1 MPGAQWEVPLNLE
14 EESNS
19 DTSSEDWEESIDSS
33 ELDFA
38 STESETDEEEILGEY
53 LPKLSK
59 YLVTY

>member
-1 MPGAQWEVPLNLE
+1 MNSLPE
-14 EESNS
+14 ENDSDT
-19 DTSSEDWEESIDSS
+19 DTSSEDWEESLDSE

-38 STESETDEEEILGEY
+38 STESDTDEEELFGEY